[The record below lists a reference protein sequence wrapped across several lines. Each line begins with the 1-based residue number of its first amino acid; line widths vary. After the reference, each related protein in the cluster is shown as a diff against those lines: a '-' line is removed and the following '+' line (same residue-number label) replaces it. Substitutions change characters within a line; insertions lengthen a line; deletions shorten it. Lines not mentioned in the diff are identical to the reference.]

1 MHVIYKT
8 VAPGEVDRI
17 IAYCSHHNVKNGG
30 LFEVYP
36 GADGGLVMVIVNSC
50 SESGPQGKLR
60 PLGAFYLNYSGPG
73 VISIEEEDPHFDG
86 AESRKRVITSYSIHY
101 TKLYEMGLG
110 VRMPATTSAPW
121 AFTMYSP

>member
-8 VAPGEVDRI
+8 VAPGDVDRI

-36 GADGGLVMVIVNSC
+36 GPEGGLVMVIVNSC
-50 SESGPQGKLR
+50 SESGPRGKMR

-73 VISIEEEDPHFDG
+73 VISIEEEDPHHEG
-86 AESRKRVITSYSIHY
+86 ASSRRRHVTAIKQVIDLLLQAGFPGNTIAFQD
-101 TKLYEMGLG
+101 LPA
-110 VRMPATTSAPW
+110 VRG
-121 AFTMYSP
+121 

>member
-8 VAPGEVDRI
+8 VAPGDVDRI

-86 AESRKRVITSYSIHY
+86 AESRKRHVTAIKQVIDILLKAGFPGNTIAFQD
-101 TKLYEMGLG
+101 L
-110 VRMPATTSAPW
+110 PALKD
-121 AFTMYSP
+121 

>member
-1 MHVIYKT
+1 MHVVYKT

-17 IAYCSHHNVKNGG
+17 IAYCSRHNVKNGG

-86 AESRKRVITSYSIHY
+86 AESRKRHVTAIKQVIDILLKAGFPGNTIAFQD
-101 TKLYEMGLG
+101 L
-110 VRMPATTSAPW
+110 PALND
-121 AFTMYSP
+121 

>member
-1 MHVIYKT
+1 MHVVYKT

-17 IAYCSHHNVKNGG
+17 IDYCSHHNVKNGG

-86 AESRKRVITSYSIHY
+86 AESRKRHVAAIKQVIDILLKAGFPGNTIAFQD
-101 TKLYEMGLG
+101 L
-110 VRMPATTSAPW
+110 PALND
-121 AFTMYSP
+121 